1 MWGWRCGEVIAVAG
15 SKRRRA
21 ANFLLGDG
29 VMEPLWDE
37 AGRLNERM
45 KISEH

>member
-1 MWGWRCGEVIAVAG
+1 MALWVGGRGGGFCAAVCSG
-15 SKRRRA
+15 
-21 ANFLLGDG
+21 FLLGDG
-29 VMEPLWDE
+29 VMEPMWDE